1 MISQGY
7 LTLKRPSLRV
17 FLASMNILPNRFLS
31 KCLTGP
37 PELQHILPKY
47 ESLAGF
53 HSVFLFSSQLL
64 WRFPSPS
71 VALLILV
78 D

>member
-1 MISQGY
+1 MNSQGY
-7 LTLKRPSLRV
+7 LTLKRPPFRA
-17 FLASMNILPNRFLS
+17 FLAPKHILPNRFPS

-37 PELQHILPKY
+37 PERKHILPKY
-47 ESLAGF
+47 KALAGF

-64 WRFPSPS
+64 WRFPSPP
-71 VALLILV
+71 VTLLILV